1 MPKWIRLSKSVFQG
15 MWSLPNNPI
24 SGETVIQ
31 ISGKE
36 FPLVFSFD
44 AIAKLE
50 DHYNDSIMSAQ
61 EGMDRIEKV
70 YIFLEAALNGAFTLE
85 QLKDEKLPPVLV
97 IAGLLTRTLTVAY
110 FGPDHLD
117 VKDPDAKKKIVNKKS
132 WWPWKR

>member
-1 MPKWIRLSKSVFQG
+1 M
-15 MWSLPNNPI
+15 
-24 SGETVIQ
+24 

-50 DHYNDSIMSAQ
+50 AHYNDSIMSAQ

-70 YIFLEAALNGAFTLE
+70 YIFLEAALNGAFTLD
-85 QLKDEKLPPVLV
+85 QLKDEELPPVLV
-97 IAGLLTRTLTVAY
+97 IAGLLTRALTVAY

-117 VKDPDAKKKIVNKKS
+117 KPDEDTKKKSPIKKS
-132 WWPWKR
+132 WWPWKQ